1 MAHALL
7 IEGLHKRYEEHV
19 AVNNLSLAVPQGGIY
34 GILGPNGA
42 GKSTTLR
49 VALNILARD
58 AGSIALL
65 GIDPSRDRRVLAR
78 VGYLPEERGL
88 YKKMR
93 VRDAIVFFARLKG
106 LTRSR
111 AIQQADHWLERMGLS
126 DWRTAKVENLSK
138 GMQQKV
144 QFITAVLHEP
154 ELLIL
159 DEPTAGLDPVNQEV
173 MRESIQ
179 AARGAG
185 RTVIFCTHNMD
196 QAEELCESVCII
208 ARGEKV
214 LDGRLSELKRQH
226 STDRYVVQF
235 EHAGEA
241 LWQQLRALPHLFNDV
256 QRHAT
261 AFEFALTTGATL
273 AEVLAAL
280 SRLEA
285 PLCKFERLQ
294 ASLHQIFLRHVADRV
309 QPLRQDPAP
318 ARTAHV

>member
-1 MAHALL
+1 MPAALS
-7 IEGLHKRYEEHV
+7 IEGLQKRYEAHI
-19 AVNNLSLAVPQGGIY
+19 AVKDLSLAVPQGSIY

-58 AGSIALL
+58 AGTVALL
-65 GIDPSRDRRVLAR
+65 GSDPALDRRVLAR

-88 YKKMR
+88 YKKMQ
-93 VRDAIVFFARLKG
+93 VRDVIVFFAQLKG
-106 LTRSR
+106 LGRR
-111 AIQQADHWLERMGLS
+111 LAQQRADHWLERMGLG
-126 DWRTAKVENLSK
+126 DWRTAKVESLSK

-173 MRESIQ
+173 MRESIL
-179 AARGAG
+179 AAHREG

-208 ARGEKV
+208 AHGEKV

-226 STDRYVVQF
+226 SSERYVAQF
-235 EHAGEA
+235 EHADAE
-241 LWQQLRALPHLFNDV
+241 LWQRLQAHAHLLQDLRLTEAGYEFSLPASTALGAAL
-256 QRHAT
+256 Q
-261 AFEFALTTGATL
+261 ALTQVGA
-273 AEVLAAL
+273 VLI
-280 SRLEA
+280 
-285 PLCKFERLQ
+285 KFERLQ
-294 ASLHQIFLRHVADRV
+294 ASLHQIFLHNVADRA
-309 QPLRQDPAP
+309 QPVR
-318 ARTAHV
+318 HV

>member
-1 MAHALL
+1 MSHALL
-7 IEGLHKRYEEHV
+7 IEGLQKRYEEHI
-19 AVNNLSLAVPQGGIY
+19 AVKDLSLAVPQGGIY

-49 VALNILARD
+49 VAMNILARD
-58 AGSIALL
+58 AGNVTIL
-65 GIDPSRDRRVLAR
+65 GTDPARDRRILAR

-88 YKKMR
+88 YKKMS
-93 VRDAIVFFARLKG
+93 VRDVIVFFAQLKG

-111 AIQQADHWLERMGLS
+111 ALQRADQWLERMGLG

-154 ELLIL
+154 DLLIL

-173 MRESIQ
+173 MRESILT
-179 AARGAG
+179 ARGEG

-196 QAEELCESVCII
+196 QAEQLCESVCII

-226 STDRYVVQF
+226 SRDCYLVQF
-235 EHAGEA
+235 EHADEQ
-241 LWQQLRALPHLFNDV
+241 LWQRLQGLSRWLTDLRRSDAG
-256 QRHAT
+256 
-261 AFEFALTTGATL
+261 FEFAVPADVALG
-273 AEVLAAL
+273 EVLQAL
-280 SRLEA
+280 TQLGA
-285 PLCKFERLQ
+285 PLLKFERLQ
-294 ASLHQIFLRHVADRV
+294 ASLHQIFLRRVADRA
-309 QPLRQDPAP
+309 QPVR
-318 ARTAHV
+318 HV

>member
-1 MAHALL
+1 MSHALS
-7 IEGLHKRYEEHV
+7 IEGLHKRYDEHI
-19 AVNNLSLAVPQGGIY
+19 AVKDLSLAVPQGGIY

-58 AGSIALL
+58 AGTVLLL
-65 GIDPSRDRRVLAR
+65 GIDPARERRVLAR

-88 YKKMR
+88 YKKMS
-93 VRDAIVFFARLKG
+93 VREVIVFFARLKG
-106 LTRSR
+106 VSRSR
-111 AIQQADHWLERMGLS
+111 AVQRADHWLERMGLG

-173 MRESIQ
+173 MRESIL
-179 AARGAG
+179 AARGEG

-196 QAEELCESVCII
+196 QAEQLCESVCII

-214 LDGRLSELKRQH
+214 LDGRLADIKRQH
-226 STDRYVVQF
+226 SGDRYVAQF
-235 EHAGEA
+235 EHADGELWQRLQAHSSLLQDLRPTAAGYEFSLPAAAALGEA
-241 LWQQLRALPHLFNDV
+241 LQ
-256 QRHAT
+256 
-261 AFEFALTTGATL
+261 
-273 AEVLAAL
+273 AL
-280 SRLEA
+280 SRLGA
-285 PLCKFERLQ
+285 PLVKFERLQ
-294 ASLHQIFLRHVADRV
+294 ASLHQIFLRHVADRA
-309 QPLRQDPAP
+309 QPVRHA
-318 ARTAHV
+318 

>member
-1 MAHALL
+1 MPHALS
-7 IEGLHKRYEEHV
+7 IEGLQKRYDEHI
-19 AVNNLSLAVPQGGIY
+19 AVKNLSLSVPEGGIY

-58 AGSIALL
+58 AGTVMLL
-65 GIDPSRDRRVLAR
+65 GTDPARDRRVLAR

-88 YKKMR
+88 YKKMP
-93 VRDAIVFFARLKG
+93 VRDVIVFFAQLKG
-106 LTRSR
+106 LSRSL
-111 AIQQADHWLERMGLS
+111 AQQRADHWLERMGLG

-173 MRESIQ
+173 MRESIL

-196 QAEELCESVCII
+196 QAEQLCESVCII
-208 ARGEKV
+208 AHGEKV
-214 LDGRLSELKRQH
+214 LDGRLSELKHQH
-226 STDRYVVQF
+226 SADRYVVQF
-235 EHAGEA
+235 EHADAE
-241 LWQQLRALPHLFNDV
+241 LWQRLQAHSHLLQDLRPSEAG
-256 QRHAT
+256 
-261 AFEFALTTGATL
+261 FEFALHTDTA
-273 AEVLAAL
+273 LAAAL
-280 SRLEA
+280 QALTQLGR
-285 PLCKFERLQ
+285 PLLKFERLQ
-294 ASLHQIFLRHVADRV
+294 ASLHQIFLRHVADRA
-309 QPLRQDPAP
+309 QPVR
-318 ARTAHV
+318 HV

>member
-1 MAHALL
+1 MSHALL
-7 IEGLHKRYEEHV
+7 IEGLHKRYQEHV
-19 AVNNLSLAVPQGGIY
+19 AVNDLSLAVPHGGIY

-49 VALNILARD
+49 IALNILSRD
-58 AGSIALL
+58 AGNIAVL
-65 GIDPSRDRRVLAR
+65 GIDPARDRKVLAR

-93 VRDAIVFFARLKG
+93 VHESIVFFGRLKG

-111 AIQQADHWLERMGLS
+111 AVQQADQWLERMGLG
-126 DWRTAKVENLSK
+126 DWRNARVENLSK

-173 MRESIQ
+173 MRESIL
-179 AARGAG
+179 AARSAG

-196 QAEELCESVCII
+196 QAEQLCESVCII

-214 LDGRLSELKRQH
+214 LDGRLSELKRRH
-226 STDRYVVQF
+226 SAERYQVQF
-235 EHAGEA
+235 EHQDEVLLQRLQSQPA
-241 LWQQLRALPHLFNDV
+241 LFTDV
-256 QRHAT
+256 ARHDDG
-261 AFEFALTTGATL
+261 FEFSVPAGVAIGEVVQGLT
-273 AEVLAAL
+273 
-280 SRLEA
+280 RLGA
-285 PLCKFERLQ
+285 PLLRFERLQ
-294 ASLHQIFLRHVADRV
+294 ASLHQIFLRHASDRALPV
-309 QPLRQDPAP
+309 RQEP
-318 ARTAHV
+318 AHV

>member
-1 MAHALL
+1 MPAALS
-7 IEGLHKRYEEHV
+7 IEGLQKRYEEHI
-19 AVNNLSLAVPQGGIY
+19 AVKDLSLAVPQGSIY

-58 AGSIALL
+58 AGTVALL
-65 GIDPSRDRRVLAR
+65 GRDPALDRRVLAR

-88 YKKMR
+88 YKKMQ
-93 VRDAIVFFARLKG
+93 VRDVIVFFARLKG
-106 LTRSR
+106 LERRR
-111 AIQQADHWLERMGLS
+111 AQQRADHWLERMGLG
-126 DWRTAKVENLSK
+126 DWRTAKVESLSK

-173 MRESIQ
+173 MRDSIL
-179 AARGAG
+179 AAHREG

-208 ARGEKV
+208 AHGEKV

-226 STDRYVVQF
+226 SSERYVAQF
-235 EHAGEA
+235 EHADAE
-241 LWQQLRALPHLFNDV
+241 LWQRLQAHAHLLQDLRPIQAGCEFSLPASTALG
-256 QRHAT
+256 T
-261 AFEFALTTGATL
+261 ALQALTQLG
-273 AEVLAAL
+273 
-280 SRLEA
+280 A
-285 PLCKFERLQ
+285 PLLKFERLQ
-294 ASLHQIFLRHVADRV
+294 ASLHQIFLRNVAARAQPVRHV
-309 QPLRQDPAP
+309 
-318 ARTAHV
+318 